1 MEAAPPLPQNIL
13 ELRLKTAAAAI
24 RKPPPLL
31 LCVLGEDEPICA
43 AIEEFRTYI
52 AGKGGEGEAGSRRR
66 SQRVALTRLHNA
78 K

>member
-1 MEAAPPLPQNIL
+1 MEAAPPLPQNLL
-13 ELRLKTAAAAI
+13 ELRLKTVAAAI

-52 AGKGGEGEAGSRRR
+52 VGKEA
-66 SQRVALTRLHNA
+66 RVRQEAEDEASEWL
-78 K
+78 